1 MNYLYGELNNLI
13 EAQKYTFK
21 STDGILQISNNDKN
35 VDFTVNTSSLV
46 TLKRIQKDF
55 SVDDD
60 KIQYYGLFA
69 YNSNT
74 KTFDIQL
81 GDEIKI
87 DTSISGT
94 GFSDKLLVKT
104 GEKQITDENGFIIGT
119 EPVFSEITI
128 SKITGQLVLEQ
139 IPVTALVDHE
149 KVLDIAG
156 NEVGRKYFQSVLDGN
171 YGGEVY

>member
-13 EAQKYTFK
+13 EAQKYVFK
-21 STDGILQISNNDKN
+21 STDGTLNICNDDKN
-35 VDFTVNTSSLV
+35 VDFAVNTSSLV

-55 SVDDD
+55 SADDD
-60 KIQYYGLFA
+60 SIQYYSLFA

-74 KTFDIQL
+74 KAFDIRL

-87 DTSISGT
+87 DNSILGA
-94 GFSDKLLVKT
+94 GLPAKFLIKT
-104 GEKQITDENGFIIGT
+104 GEKQITDENGFVTGI
-119 EPVFSEITI
+119 EPIFSEVATNNV
-128 SKITGQLVLEQ
+128 TGQLVLEQ
-139 IPVTALVDHE
+139 LPIAALVDHE